1 MALFLSLIVA
11 AAIVARLVARY
22 DLYDREPWH
31 VTAAVIVAGGM
42 AMAVAG
48 PIEDWAIGVTG
59 AGNPSVVL
67 IAGVAA
73 IVEETWRFVIV
84 AALARLLP
92 RHFNDPMDGLIYGS
106 SAGIGMALE
115 ETAAQLARESSA
127 PLAGTV
133 AVEAVRLFGHVI
145 MGGITGFGL
154 GVIYCRPPKRAWRT
168 IAIGCLAAGVM
179 IHFLWDYAALAAV
192 MYAGWE
198 AVGTIGSIGL
208 TIVATG
214 LYGALVIAGSRA
226 SRAAFAAPAPPSRDV
241 VDG

>member
-1 MALFLSLIVA
+1 MAVSLSLIVA

-42 AMAVAG
+42 AMASAG
-48 PIEDWAIGVTG
+48 PIEDRVIGVIG
-59 AGNPSVVL
+59 AGNPSAAL

-73 IVEETWRFVIV
+73 IVEELWRFVIV
-84 AALARLLP
+84 VALARLAP

-115 ETAAQLARESSA
+115 ETAAHLARVSSA

-133 AVEAVRLFGHVI
+133 AIEAVRLFGHVV

-154 GVIYCRPPKRAWRT
+154 GMMHCRPPKRAWGA

-179 IHFLWDYAALAAV
+179 IHFLWDYVALAAA

-198 AVGTIGSIGL
+198 ERGRIGSIVL

-241 VDG
+241 ADG